1 MESNAIIEK
10 LTNLEKLI
18 IGTTKQ
24 IFTVDDVVNYTGFSK
39 SYVYKL
45 VHNNILPYSKPN
57 NRTLFFTKSE
67 IDEWLLQNKSKSI
80 SQIEKEAL
88 SYTHSN
94 KK

>member
-1 MESNAIIEK
+1 MESNAIFQK
-10 LTNLEKLI
+10 LAQLEKLI

-24 IFTVDDVVNYTGFSK
+24 IFTVEDVVNYTGFSK

-45 VHNNILPYSKPN
+45 VHMNILPYSKPN

-80 SQIEKEAL
+80 SQIQKEAI
-88 SYTHSN
+88 SYTNSN

>member
-1 MESNAIIEK
+1 MESNLILQK
-10 LTNLEKLI
+10 LNRLESLI
-18 IGTTKQ
+18 IGTSKE

-45 VHNNILPYSKPN
+45 VHKSILPYSKPN

-67 IDEWLLQNKSKSI
+67 IDEWLLQNKSKSLA
-80 SQIEKEAL
+80 QIEQEAIN
-88 SYTHSN
+88 YTS

>member
-1 MESNAIIEK
+1 MESNVILQK
-10 LTNLEKLI
+10 LNRLESLI
-18 IGTTKQ
+18 IGTSKE

-57 NRTLFFTKSE
+57 NRTLFFTKTE
-67 IDEWLLQNKSKSI
+67 IDEWLLQNKSKSV
-80 SQIEKEAL
+80 SQIEKEAV
-88 SYTHSN
+88 SYTNAN

>member
-1 MESNAIIEK
+1 MESNLILQK
-10 LTNLEKLI
+10 LNRLESLI
-18 IGTTKQ
+18 IGTSKE

-45 VHNNILPYSKPN
+45 VHKSILPYSKPN
-57 NRTLFFTKSE
+57 NRTLFFTKTE

-80 SQIEKEAL
+80 AQIEQEAI
-88 SYTHSN
+88 SYTS

>member
-1 MESNAIIEK
+1 MESNSILQK
-10 LTNLEKLI
+10 LNRLETLI
-18 IGTTKQ
+18 IGTSKQ

-57 NRTLFFTKSE
+57 NRTLFFTKTE
-67 IDEWLLQNKSKSI
+67 IDEWLMKNKSKSI
-80 SQIEKEAL
+80 SQIEQEAI
-88 SYTHSN
+88 SYTNSV

>member
-1 MESNAIIEK
+1 MESNSILQK
-10 LTNLEKLI
+10 LNRLETLI
-18 IGTTKQ
+18 IGTSKQ

-57 NRTLFFTKSE
+57 NRTLFFTKTE
-67 IDEWLLQNKSKSI
+67 IDEWLMKNKSKSI
-80 SQIEKEAL
+80 SQIEQEAV
-88 SYTHSN
+88 SYTNSR

>member
-1 MESNAIIEK
+1 MESNVILQK
-10 LTNLEKLI
+10 LNRLENLI
-18 IGTTKQ
+18 IGTSKQ
-24 IFTVDDVVNYTGFSK
+24 IFTVEDVVNYTGFSK

-45 VHNNILPYSKPN
+45 VHKNILPYSKPN

-80 SQIEKEAL
+80 AQIEQEAIN
-88 SYTHSN
+88 YTSSS

>member
-1 MESNAIIEK
+1 MESNAIFQK
-10 LTNLEKLI
+10 LAQLEKLI

-45 VHNNILPYSKPN
+45 VHMNILPYSKPN

-80 SQIEKEAL
+80 SQIQNEAAN
-88 SYTHSN
+88 YTNSH

>member
-1 MESNAIIEK
+1 MESNAIIQK
-10 LTNLEKLI
+10 LNRLETLI
-18 IGTTKQ
+18 IGTSKQ

-57 NRTLFFTKSE
+57 NRTLFFTKTE
-67 IDEWLLQNKSKSI
+67 IDEWLMKNKSKSI
-80 SQIEKEAL
+80 SQIEQEAV
-88 SYTHSN
+88 SYTNST

>member
-1 MESNAIIEK
+1 MESNAIIQK
-10 LTNLEKLI
+10 LNRLETLI
-18 IGTTKQ
+18 IGTSKQ

-57 NRTLFFTKSE
+57 NRTLFFTKTE
-67 IDEWLLQNKSKSI
+67 IDEWLMKNKSKSI
-80 SQIEKEAL
+80 SQIEQEAM
-88 SYTHSN
+88 SYTNST

>member
-1 MESNAIIEK
+1 MESNAIIQK
-10 LTNLEKLI
+10 LTQLEKLI
-18 IGTTKQ
+18 IGTNKQ

-57 NRTLFFTKSE
+57 NRTLFFTKTE

-80 SQIEKEAL
+80 SQIEREAIN
-88 SYTHSN
+88 YTN
-94 KK
+94 TIKK

>member
-1 MESNAIIEK
+1 MESNSILQK
-10 LTNLEKLI
+10 LNRLETLI
-18 IGTTKQ
+18 IGTSKQ

-57 NRTLFFTKSE
+57 NRTLFFTKTE
-67 IDEWLLQNKSKSI
+67 IDDWLMKNKSKSI
-80 SQIEKEAL
+80 SQIEQEAV
-88 SYTHSN
+88 SYTNSR

>member
-1 MESNAIIEK
+1 MESNAIFQK
-10 LTNLEKLI
+10 LAQLEKLI

-45 VHNNILPYSKPN
+45 VHMNILPYSKPN

-80 SQIEKEAL
+80 SQIQKEAT
-88 SYTHSN
+88 SYTNSN

>member
-1 MESNAIIEK
+1 MESNSILQK
-10 LTNLEKLI
+10 LNRLETLI
-18 IGTTKQ
+18 IGTSKQ

-57 NRTLFFTKSE
+57 NRTLFFTKTE
-67 IDEWLLQNKSKSI
+67 IDDWLMKNKSKSI
-80 SQIEKEAL
+80 SQIEQEAA
-88 SYTHSN
+88 SYTNSR

>member
-1 MESNAIIEK
+1 MESNSILQK
-10 LTNLEKLI
+10 LNRLETLI
-18 IGTTKQ
+18 IGTSKQ

-57 NRTLFFTKSE
+57 NRTLFFTKTE
-67 IDEWLLQNKSKSI
+67 IDEWLMKNKSKSI
-80 SQIEKEAL
+80 SQIEQEAV
-88 SYTHSN
+88 SYTNST

>member
-1 MESNAIIEK
+1 MESNSILQK
-10 LTNLEKLI
+10 LNRLETLI
-18 IGTTKQ
+18 IGTSKQ

-57 NRTLFFTKSE
+57 NRTLFFTKTE
-67 IDEWLLQNKSKSI
+67 IDEWLMKNKSKSI
-80 SQIEKEAL
+80 SQIEQEAI
-88 SYTHSN
+88 SYTNST